1 MAKKHTG
8 LSFYQKEKSLSN
20 EKISGILSWVFVF
33 LLAVF
38 LSYVFVTALGMRV
51 NVPGNSMEPSLYNGQ
66 VIFIDRVIYSLTAPK
81 YGDVIVFK
89 PNGNQNS
96 ISYVKRV
103 VAVPGDTVEIKNGMF
118 YRNGEPEDLFSDRIA
133 DAGLAS
139 EKLTMGVDEFF
150 VMGDNANSSEDS
162 RSANIGNVL
171 REHIEG
177 KAWFHMAG
185 GSSGIGRVH
194 SHAR

>member
-8 LSFYQKEKSLSN
+8 LSFYQKEKTVSKKKLSEALSL
-20 EKISGILSWVFVF
+20 VF
-33 LLAVF
+33 LALVAVF
-38 LSYVFVTALGMRV
+38 LAYVFVTSLGIRV

-66 VIFIDRVIYSLTAPK
+66 LIFIDRVIYNLSAPK
-81 YGDVIVFK
+81 FGDVVVFK

-103 VAVPGDTVEIKNGMF
+103 VAVPGDTVEIKNGML

-139 EKLTMGVDEFF
+139 EKITLDVDEFF
-150 VMGDNANSSEDS
+150 VMGDNVNSSEDS

-171 REHIEG
+171 REEIDG

-194 SHAR
+194 